1 MEATESTRDF
11 LCVKLSKT
19 LWSRW
24 LRGQKYHCPAHK
36 FHGTEWPPPMNQEK
50 STHFPTPSLS
60 TKTLNGR
67 RCQAKI
73 SSDVQ
78 KKIFR
83 GIYRHVCVG
92 LHLIKACTTAN
103 YQNVKNPQECDL
115 PSRVFMPSII
125 EIFKSLSECGRQP
138 WYSGHQN
145 TGCYWGSQ
153 WSWSSHIP
161 LNSCGSPCS
170 PKKRMI
176 PGPEQPHISSST
188 FFKIQMHLSNICT
201 YFPSLIKINTR
212 YKSRW
217 WREHTFFTLSHT
229 AS

>member
-1 MEATESTRDF
+1 MELSDHLQWTRKS
-11 LCVKLSKT
+11 LLTSPLPLSQPRH
-19 LWSRW
+19 WMVGGVRP
-24 LRGQKYHCPAHK
+24 KYLLMFRKK
-36 FHGTEWPPPMNQEK
+36 F
-50 STHFPTPSLS
+50 
-60 TKTLNGR
+60 
-67 RCQAKI
+67 
-73 SSDVQ
+73 
-78 KKIFR
+78 FR

-217 WREHTFFTLSHT
+217 WREHTFFILSHT